1 MACKDNSTS
10 TSAILSQYAD
20 ISKSLNSAETEISV
34 ASTPDEIQ
42 KANTVLKSKLVDLN
56 KQLLAVSKSIIP
68 AGDHTT
74 ASTPAVN
81 LDEQEKKLDAILQQL
96 KDMDSSYQ
104 LESGKEYTRQ
114 SQVANIVRDK
124 HILKY
129 WYYAFGFL
137 NFLMIMILVIYVMML
152 KQ

>member
-1 MACKDNSTS
+1 MACKDTSTS
-10 TSAILSQYAD
+10 TTAILSQYAD
-20 ISKSLNSAETEISV
+20 ISKSLNNTESEISV
-34 ASTPDEIQ
+34 ANTPDEIQ
-42 KANTVLKSKLVDLN
+42 KANTILKAKLVDLN

-68 AGDHTT
+68 GDT
-74 ASTPAVN
+74 SEPKVN

-114 SQVANIVRDK
+114 SQVANVVRDK
-124 HILKY
+124 RILKY

-137 NFLMIMILVIYVMML
+137 NFLMIMILVIYVLML
-152 KQ
+152 K

>member
-1 MACKDNSTS
+1 MACKDTS
-10 TSAILSQYAD
+10 TAAILSQYAD
-20 ISKSLNSAETEISV
+20 ISKSLNTTESEINV
-34 ASTPDEIQ
+34 ANTPDEIQ
-42 KANTVLKSKLVDLN
+42 KANTILKAKLVDLN

-68 AGDHTT
+68 GD
-74 ASTPAVN
+74 ASKVN

-114 SQVANIVRDK
+114 SQVANVVRDK
-124 HILKY
+124 RILKY

-137 NFLMIMILVIYVMML
+137 NLLMIMILVIYVLML
-152 KQ
+152 K